1 MQIGAIFPH
10 TEISPNRRDIREYAV
25 GVENIRLNQIV
36 LYDHILG
43 AGLTSRPN
51 FGGPFNNSHSFHEVF
66 TTLAFMSAVTDHV
79 VLSTGVLVLP
89 QRQTALVA
97 KQSAQVDLL
106 SDGRLRLGVGV
117 GWNQIEYEG
126 QGVDFKSRGR
136 RFEEQVAVI
145 RSLWTKNEIDFKG
158 EFHSFLDS
166 GINPRP
172 RQQPIPIWFGT
183 RSSHLLDRVA
193 RLADGW
199 MPFSNSASEVAKDW
213 ANLQILLKKYGRINS
228 FGFEGHLILREY
240 PKSEWQNQI
249 NEWRLLGASDL
260 CIATTG
266 LGLGSDIGGHI
277 STLKELIDH
286 YHDEM

>member
-1 MQIGAIFPH
+1 MKIGAIFPH
-10 TEISPNRRDIREYAV
+10 TEISPTSKALCEYAI
-25 GVENIRLNQIV
+25 GIENAGLNQIV

-51 FGGPFNNSHSFHEVF
+51 FRGPFNNSHPFHEVF
-66 TTLAFMSAVTDHV
+66 TTLAFMAAVTNRV

-89 QRQTALVA
+89 QRQTALAA

-106 SDGRLRLGVGV
+106 SEGRLRLGVGV

-126 QGVDFKSRGR
+126 QGVEFKSRGR
-136 RFEEQVAVI
+136 RFEEQVSI
-145 RSLWTKNEIDFKG
+145 MKMLWTKSEIDVSS
-158 EFHSFLDS
+158 EFHSILDS

-183 RSSHLLDRVA
+183 RSAHLLDRVA

-199 MPFSNSASEVAKDW
+199 IPFSNSASEVSKDW
-213 ANLQILLKKYGRINS
+213 IDLQGLLKHYKRGDN
-228 FGFEGHLILREY
+228 FGLEGHLILREY

-249 NEWRLLGASDL
+249 NAWQLIGATDL

-266 LGLGSDIGGHI
+266 LGLGSDAAAHV
-277 STLKELIDH
+277 ELLEEVFDNNQTH
-286 YHDEM
+286 N